1 MQAIARV
8 YYWAAQL
15 RRSRGAYDKTTLSFF
30 RKAYEILDCPTYCL
44 AHARLYRDI
53 NGSIDETL
61 LTALQTALIKTQVE
75 SQRYA
80 IETLISESL
89 HQRTGLVI
97 NKNKTSPNRTQP
109 TCSKELLEIND
120 MQAQWREELTDFIYQ
135 KIVAVV
141 GNSACLRNSNLGKKI
156 DQQDIVCR
164 FNRYPRHASHA
175 PDTGQRIDIW
185 ITSPEVLNEQL
196 VLPESVRWII
206 ISGGDVRFTLRN
218 WSGCHD
224 YLKQQK
230 RIITI
235 PIKCWSNLVQ
245 QLKAPPSAGLLWTNY
260 LISLGLPGKNIQ
272 LYGFGKNNTRSKQYH
287 IISPQYKASK
297 RHAWQDESTVIKD
310 LKRQGKITTTQTMT
324 LGVFTRGLA
333 RNTYIKKHLQTNDV
347 ILVPNKEKASS
358 LDIIVGWGRKKNTQK
373 AKLYAEQNYIQY
385 ASVEDGFIH
394 SMSQGRLGAS
404 SWSLVIDKTGL
415 FYDATQTSDLEQ
427 LINASSLSEQQY
439 SRARTC
445 LKLITDH
452 HITKYNNAKL
462 QLPESLQRYT
472 LPILVIDQVDGDTS
486 IPYALASKDNFEQM
500 LAAAI
505 SENPDSDI
513 LIKTHPDVMAG
524 KRKGCLTLN
533 TPLPSNVHLLSD
545 NINSLVLMKQV
556 KKVYV
561 VSSQTGFEALLLN
574 KPVVCFGAPF
584 YAGWGLTDDRLPTDL
599 PVFQRRSARPDLLTL
614 FHATHIQYSRYLDP
628 ISQRPCELEA
638 VLNYVK
644 LQYKHYQKNT
654 GKLFCFGFPLWKKRF
669 VPYYLKSPDNE
680 IHFIRNEAQAQ
691 KLGCDESSRI
701 LIWSSRHEAAAKK
714 IVDKTSAK
722 LIKIEDGFL
731 RSINL
736 GSNYAPP
743 SSLVFDSRGIY
754 FDPNQPSDLEHILLY
769 HQFDEALITRAKN
782 LRTQITA
789 LEISKYN
796 VGTRQSE
803 NLFHCPEGKTV
814 ILIPGQV
821 ADDASIKLGCKDI
834 KENLGLIKLVRQRN
848 PDAYIAYKPHPDVV
862 SKNRKGELSWN
873 AIESYCDQIVYNT
886 SITDCLKQA
895 DEVHT
900 LTSLVGFEALM
911 RELPVYCY
919 GLPFYAGWGLTQDE
933 HTIPRRNRQ
942 LTLDALVAGTLIV
955 YPRYFDWTSRSFTT
969 PERLTDELH
978 LRKTNHTPSKTL
990 QDNALV
996 QKIDCFLNLI
1006 KAVISPSFK

>member
-1 MQAIARV
+1 MKALAYIYFWIAQR
-8 YYWAAQL
+8 
-15 RRSRGAYDKTTLSFF
+15 RRSQGLYNQATLHFFEKACNISSKTSFHLG
-30 RKAYEILDCPTYCL
+30 Y
-44 AHARLYRDI
+44 ARFQRDI
-53 NGSIDETL
+53 NGDIDHRTINIL
-61 LTALQTALIKTQVE
+61 HKAARSSLAD
-75 SQRYA
+75 S
-80 IETLISESL
+80 SESIRL
-89 HQRTGLVI
+89 KRLLSEPSTTELNQSEPNSKDSQPLTIDTI
-97 NKNKTSPNRTQP
+97 NNR
-109 TCSKELLEIND
+109 
-120 MQAQWREELTDFIYQ
+120 Q
-135 KIVAVV
+135 KIWRQELFDYLQNKSIAVI
-141 GNSACLRNSNLGKKI
+141 GNGISLTNTNLGTTI
-156 DQQDIVCR
+156 DDTDVICR
-164 FNRYPRHASHA
+164 FNRYPSQG
-175 PDTGQRIDIW
+175 DVSNDVGQRIDIW
-185 ITSPEVLNEQL
+185 ITSPDVLGERND
-196 VLPESVRWII
+196 LPNSVKWII
-206 ISGGDVRFTLRN
+206 ISGGDVRYTLQN
-218 WSGCHD
+218 WSGATAH
-224 YLKQQK
+224 LKQQ
-230 RIITI
+230 RRVITI
-235 PIKCWSNLVQ
+235 PLEVWSQLVRKFQ
-245 QLKAPPSAGLLWTNY
+245 APPSAGVLWLHY
-260 LISLGLPGKNIQ
+260 LSTQKQ
-272 LYGFGKNNTRSKQYH
+272 LEADIHIYGFDKTDPTNHNYH
-287 IISPQYKASK
+287 ITSK
-297 RHAWQDESTVIKD
+297 SFKPSSRHAWS
-310 LKRQGKITTTQTMT
+310 
-324 LGVFTRGLA
+324 
-333 RNTYIKKHLQTNDV
+333 
-347 ILVPNKEKASS
+347 KEKAYLATLEHEKRLTTHHDIKIGVFSRGLTKNQYVKRHLS
-358 LDIIVGWGRKKNTQK
+358 CNNIILNPLDNEATEVNLIVGWGRKANTLPAINY
-373 AKLYAEQNYIQY
+373 AKKHNLPY
-385 ASVEDGFIH
+385 ASLEDGFIH

-427 LINASSLSEQQY
+427 LINASSLSKQQY
-439 SRARTC
+439 LRARTC

-486 IPYALASKDNFEQM
+486 IPYALASKDNFAQM

-545 NINSLVLMKQV
+545 SINPLVLMKQV

-584 YAGWGLTDDRLPTDL
+584 YAGWGLTDDRLPIDL
-599 PVFQRRSARPDLLTL
+599 PVFKRRSARPDLLTL

-644 LQYKHYQKNT
+644 LQYEHYEKNT

-669 VPYYLKSPDNE
+669 VPYYLKSLDNE

-691 KLGCDESSRI
+691 KPGCDESSRI

-731 RSINL
+731 RSVNL

-796 VGTRQSE
+796 VGTRQPE

-821 ADDASIKLGCKDI
+821 ADDASIELGCREIKD
-834 KENLGLIKLVRQRN
+834 NLSLIKLVRQRN

-862 SKNRKGELSWN
+862 SKNRKGELSWS
-873 AIESYCDQIVYNT
+873 AIESYCDQIIYNT

-933 HTIPRRNRQ
+933 HAIPRRNRQ

-969 PERLTDELH
+969 PERLADELH
-978 LRKTNHTPSKTL
+978 LRKTNHIPSKTL

-996 QKIDCFLNLI
+996 QKIDYFLNLI